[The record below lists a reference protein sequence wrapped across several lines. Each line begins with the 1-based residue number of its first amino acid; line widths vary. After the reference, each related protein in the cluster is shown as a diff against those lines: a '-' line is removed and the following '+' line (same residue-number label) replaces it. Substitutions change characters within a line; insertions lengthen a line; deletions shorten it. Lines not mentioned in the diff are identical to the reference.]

1 MILCIV
7 VPLCVN
13 PFGAAGNSCQQSG
26 RQTAAGD
33 SCRLLDR
40 LPPATV
46 VDWRGLNTANSLH
59 SSILKS
65 LLVNHVIMCQ
75 LILKA
80 WFQCIFVI
88 LGVKFGQFSHFFDT
102 SGFDDEQRL
111 DQRGKGLSR

>member
-26 RQTAAGD
+26 RQTAASD
-33 SCRLLDR
+33 SCRL
-40 LPPATV
+40 
-46 VDWRGLNTANSLH
+46 RGLNTANSLH
-59 SSILKS
+59 SYILKS

-111 DQRGKGLSR
+111 DQRGKGLSC